1 MYKKKEKNGRE
12 DFYDLILKQ
21 YQSIDLKAFEI
32 S

>member
-21 YQSIDLKAFEI
+21 YQSIDLKGFRD
-32 S
+32 